1 MRLAKLCV
9 ASTTVPKITKYSTIM
24 YIYIEN
30 CCLKEQTRIEL
41 KKRKKSKKRKLL
53 PSARKH
59 SDYVEPKQAP
69 KQLKEQVSRKNT
81 GSGLRR
87 SPRMPTA
94 TAKYWNSIKAE
105 LRNPN
110 LDE

>member
-1 MRLAKLCV
+1 MH
-9 ASTTVPKITKYSTIM
+9 
-24 YIYIEN
+24 N
-30 CCLKEQTRIEL
+30 
-41 KKRKKSKKRKLL
+41 KRKLL
-53 PSARKH
+53 PSARKQ
-59 SDYVEPKQAP
+59 SDYVKPKQAP

-81 GSGLRR
+81 ESGLRR

-110 LDE
+110 QDE

>member
-1 MRLAKLCV
+1 
-9 ASTTVPKITKYSTIM
+9 M
-24 YIYIEN
+24 YGGNTNNNKDEN
-30 CCLKEQTRIEL
+30 NEPMH
-41 KKRKKSKKRKLL
+41 KKRKLL
-53 PSARKH
+53 PSGREQNY
-59 SDYVEPKQAP
+59 YVKPKQAP

-81 GSGLRR
+81 ESWLRR

-110 LDE
+110 QDK

>member
-1 MRLAKLCV
+1 MHQQSL
-9 ASTTVPKITKYSTIM
+9 PTIALIKPM
-24 YIYIEN
+24 H
-30 CCLKEQTRIEL
+30 
-41 KKRKKSKKRKLL
+41 KKRKLL
-53 PSARKH
+53 PSARKQ
-59 SDYVEPKQAP
+59 SIYVEPKQAP

-81 GSGLRR
+81 ESGLRR

-110 LDE
+110 QDE

>member
-1 MRLAKLCV
+1 MH
-9 ASTTVPKITKYSTIM
+9 
-24 YIYIEN
+24 
-30 CCLKEQTRIEL
+30 
-41 KKRKKSKKRKLL
+41 KKRKLL
-53 PSARKH
+53 PSARDQN
-59 SDYVEPKQAP
+59 DYVEPKQAP

-81 GSGLRR
+81 ESGLRR

-110 LDE
+110 QDK